1 MVGGDDRDTRSGTAV
16 IEDTITTGNPLA
28 AFYCFFR
35 YHLLVEDNL
44 WKLLTYGVEETD
56 YEESKELIVEL
67 VSETQYRHY
76 FTTLLFDF
84 LSN

>member
-1 MVGGDDRDTRSGTAV
+1 MDGGDDHDTRSGTAV
-16 IEDTITTGNPLA
+16 IEDTITTENPLA

-44 WKLLTYGVEETD
+44 WKLLTCGVEEKD
-56 YEESKELIVEL
+56 YEKSKELVGAL